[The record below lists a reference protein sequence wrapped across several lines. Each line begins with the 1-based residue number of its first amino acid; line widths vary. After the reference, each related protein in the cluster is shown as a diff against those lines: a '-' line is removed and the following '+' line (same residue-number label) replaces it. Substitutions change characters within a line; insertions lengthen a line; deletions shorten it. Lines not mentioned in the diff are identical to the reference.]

1 MERAGVNSCERVT
14 AEEITNRV
22 LSQVYM
28 PHSAQAAANT
38 LTLINRLVSS
48 VKLWKIKCNTDISAA
63 GTAYNAIF
71 KGEEKNEA

>member
-1 MERAGVNSCERVT
+1 
-14 AEEITNRV
+14 
-22 LSQVYM
+22 M